1 MNISM
6 TEEKAAETADSILEL
21 YEDYGG
27 EEYAG
32 EKISQLEHMVQVAN
46 LAEIQGYDDE
56 VVLAA
61 FLHDI
66 GHLCQDKLGINEMG
80 GFGIM
85 DHEAIGSQYLN
96 DLGFSPKIVQL
107 VASHVAA
114 KRYLTYKDS
123 AYFANLSD
131 ASKKTLEYQGG
142 KMSNHEAEIF
152 EKSPLFDLIIQMR
165 KWDEQA
171 KVENQPIPNLEHYRN
186 LIEVH
191 LLSR

>member
-1 MNISM
+1 M

-27 EEYAG
+27 GEYAG

-56 VVLAA
+56 VILAA

-142 KMSNHEAEIF
+142 KMSSQEAEIF